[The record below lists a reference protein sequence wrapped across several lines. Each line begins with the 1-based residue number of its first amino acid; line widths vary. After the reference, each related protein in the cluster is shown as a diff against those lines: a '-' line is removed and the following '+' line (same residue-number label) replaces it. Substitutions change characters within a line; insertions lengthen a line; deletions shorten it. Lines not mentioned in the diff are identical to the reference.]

1 MADSATIIRCEHN
14 KGVVIEPRI
23 LQGGHD
29 LCHGHVH
36 VHHHGL
42 VDVSR
47 RVSTLGDQVHH
58 LSAGL
63 QWRMCCLGEKTQ
75 VGTFERYFLTWKER
89 KVKKG

>member
-14 KGVVIEPRI
+14 KGVVIEPRL

-42 VDVSR
+42 VDVPR
-47 RVSTLGDQVHH
+47 RVPTLWDQVHD
-58 LSAGL
+58 LSTGL
-63 QWRMCCLGEKTQ
+63 QWCMGRLRKHI
-75 VGTFERYFLTWKER
+75 VDTFEAFFLTWKER